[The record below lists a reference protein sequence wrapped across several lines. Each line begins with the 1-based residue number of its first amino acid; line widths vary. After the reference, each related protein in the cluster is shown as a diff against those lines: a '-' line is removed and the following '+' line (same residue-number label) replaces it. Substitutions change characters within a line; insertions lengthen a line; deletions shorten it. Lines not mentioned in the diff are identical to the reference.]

1 MNRRRILAAVASAVG
16 ASLAG
21 CADEE
26 PDGPVADDADPT
38 EDDAADDA
46 DSPEDD
52 VPEAV
57 EAFHN
62 AITVIDDELG
72 VEASGVESAFVWVDF
87 YTSGELLE
95 DLQVVGGAYAGAVD
109 QGLDRT
115 LDAIAVQED
124 APVEEYVVTVEPEW
138 AQQLVD
144 EEISGQEYLER
155 IEGTLE

>member
-1 MNRRRILAAVASAVG
+1 MHRRDVVAAVG
-16 ASLAG
+16 ALATSALAG

-38 EDDAADDA
+38 EDDADDDA
-46 DSPEDD
+46 DS
-52 VPEAV
+52 PEAV

-138 AQQLVD
+138 AQQFVD

-155 IEGTLE
+155 IEETLE